1 MLDILGNGLVCVVE
15 GDHAEVILEVNHQEA
30 LGHVLL
36 FGQVRNYLGT
46 NNDVV
51 SLASLERTDWQNI
64 VHDLILLL

>member
-1 MLDILGNGLVCVVE
+1 MLDIFGNGLVSVVE
-15 GDHAEVILEVNHQEA
+15 GDHAEVILEINHQKA

-51 SLASLERTDWQNI
+51 SLTSLERTDWQNI

>member
-1 MLDILGNGLVCVVE
+1 MLDILGNGLVSVVE

-51 SLASLERTDWQNI
+51 SLTSLERTDWQDV